1 MINVIAATS
10 LHLSNIAAASAQLA
24 SGVDGIRIF
33 LHVIGATIWVG
44 GQFTL
49 AALVPVL
56 RLHSAELPRTVA
68 HKFNKIAWPAYAL
81 LVITGFWNVAQIP
94 AGASKNYHAVLGIKM
109 TVVLLS
115 GVAAY
120 LHSKAKST
128 AGIAIWGAISGV
140 TALGATYLG
149 VLLAG

>member
-1 MINVIAATS
+1 MINVISAT
-10 LHLSNIAAASAQLA
+10 HLYSTVATSAQLA
-24 SGVDGIRIF
+24 SGIDGLRLF
-33 LHVIGATIWVG
+33 LHVISATIWVG

-56 RLHSAELPRTVA
+56 RAAGTDLPKKVA
-68 HKFNKIAWPAYAL
+68 RAFNKIAWPAYGL
-81 LVITGFWNVAQIP
+81 LIITGFWNVAQIP
-94 AGASKNYHAVLGIKM
+94 SGASKNYHAVLGIKM

-120 LHSKAKST
+120 IHAKAKST
-128 AGIAIWGAISGV
+128 PAIAMWGAISGL